1 MDIVAL
7 KGLGIGLLFVI
18 AFVGGLI
25 PLCCIRSHSR
35 GMAESAI
42 TRRVISLLNSAAAG
56 IFLSIALVHLLPDVR
71 MIFDKALNITHGGE
85 VEGGGMAMGF
95 DWTGFTAGVGFLFVV
110 FVEQLMVWCLESSER
125 TDYTASDTSHLVKP
139 TTGESDTD
147 GHGDYGALRERSP
160 SECQSEASVTV
171 QRGLDNLQPL
181 TSFRAIV
188 LLVSLSL
195 HGLFE
200 GLALGL
206 QLEEQDTI
214 DLLIAISIHKG
225 IESFTVLLRF
235 AQLPGRDV
243 LKWSCL
249 IIFSLTSPIGI
260 GIGISLA
267 DPSVDADGLLVN
279 GILQGLATG
288 TFMFVTFVE
297 LLPAELAGKG
307 DRLLKYTCLI
317 AGFGLMCVLTQI

>member
-42 TRRVISLLNSAAAG
+42 TRRVISLLNSVAAG

-110 FVEQLMVWCLESSER
+110 FVEQLVMWCLESSER
-125 TDYTASDTSHLVKP
+125 TDNTASDTSHPVKP

-147 GHGDYGALRERSP
+147 GHGDYGALRQQSP
-160 SECQSEASVTV
+160 SECQSEASITV
-171 QRGLDNLQPL
+171 LQPL

-188 LLVSLSL
+188 LLFSLSL

-235 AQLPGRDV
+235 AQLPGRHV

-260 GIGISLA
+260 GIGIPLA
-267 DPSVDADGLLVN
+267 DPSVDADALLVN

-317 AGFGLMCVLTQI
+317 AGFGLMCVLTKI

>member
-160 SECQSEASVTV
+160 SECQSEASVTL

-181 TSFRAIV
+181 TSSEPSSPCFTLFSR
-188 LLVSLSL
+188 LL
-195 HGLFE
+195 E

-206 QLEEQDTI
+206 QLREQDTI

-243 LKWSCL
+243 LKWSSL
-249 IIFSLTSPIGI
+249 VIFSLTSPIGI
-260 GIGISLA
+260 GIGIPLA
-267 DPSVDADGLLVN
+267 DPSVNADALLVN

-297 LLPAELAGKG
+297 LLPVELAGKD
-307 DRLLKYTCLI
+307 DRLLKCTCLI
-317 AGFGLMCVLTQI
+317 AGFGLMCGLTQI